1 MLDVRRL
8 RVFSEVA
15 ARGSFSAAADA
26 LTLTQSAVSQ
36 HITALEREV
45 GLPLIERGTRPVE
58 LTEAGYAL
66 TRHATGIF
74 ARLDGAEQ
82 ELGEIAGRRL
92 GRLRF
97 GTFPTA
103 LATLVPPAFAAFRR
117 AHPEVTLTVVDDHL
131 QRLIPRLEA
140 GELDLALIYDHEAIP
155 DISARD
161 LERIPLMDDV
171 FQAVL
176 PAGHRL
182 ARRRR
187 TLELS
192 ELSGEPWIGGA
203 PTSAWYRIAM
213 DACRRAGFTPQAD
226 FASDDHI
233 AVQALVA
240 AGLGVS
246 VIPGLAVVHPLPGLA
261 VRKLSSGAPRRHIS
275 AARPRDAYH
284 GVAVTAMIDSL
295 RQASQALAATVD

>member
-1 MLDVRRL
+1 MTMRRYPT
-8 RVFSEVA
+8 SA
-15 ARGSFSAAADA
+15 PAIWSGSRSW
-26 LTLTQSAVSQ
+26 TT
-36 HITALEREV
+36 
-45 GLPLIERGTRPVE
+45 
-58 LTEAGYAL
+58 
-66 TRHATGIF
+66 
-74 ARLDGAEQ
+74 
-82 ELGEIAGRRL
+82 
-92 GRLRF
+92 
-97 GTFPTA
+97 
-103 LATLVPPAFAAFRR
+103 
-117 AHPEVTLTVVDDHL
+117 
-131 QRLIPRLEA
+131 
-140 GELDLALIYDHEAIP
+140 
-155 DISARD
+155 
-161 LERIPLMDDV
+161 

-192 ELSGEPWIGGA
+192 ELSGEPWIGAA
-203 PTSAWYRIAM
+203 PTSAWYRIAI
-213 DACRRAGFTPQAD
+213 DACRREGFTPQAD

-284 GVAVTAMIDSL
+284 GVAVVAMIDSL
-295 RQASQALAATVD
+295 RRASQALAATVD